1 MRIVIALIMTSLLIL
16 AVSGCN
22 NLGGGAN
29 KPVKLTAGNTWTYKV
44 SNELLDPR
52 IPSNFKHN
60 NGTKTRVMGAA
71 TNKGTPAT
79 DNEKLA
85 HGEPVTATYYF
96 NYASNGDLMMGDSDN
111 PSSLYLP
118 ANPAVGKTWTS
129 GGATFKITSTTGT
142 VTVPAGTF
150 NDCIQ
155 VDFEGAGIDKGT
167 WMFSPSAGSY
177 VYHKTANQFAIHIEE
192 LEAGY
197 IAK

>member
-1 MRIVIALIMTSLLIL
+1 MRIIIALIMASLLLL

-44 SNELLDPR
+44 TNQILVPLSPM
-52 IPSNFKHN
+52 KYN

-85 HGEPVTATYYF
+85 YGEPVTATYYF
-96 NYASNGDLMMGDSDN
+96 NYASNGDLMMGNPDN
-111 PSSLYLP
+111 PASIYLP

-129 GGATFKITSTTGT
+129 GGTTFNITSTTAT

-155 VDFEGAGIDKGT
+155 VDFDGITKGK

-177 VYHKTANQFAIHIEE
+177 VYHKSANDFAIHTEE

>member
-1 MRIVIALIMTSLLIL
+1 MRILIALIMTSLLIL
-16 AVSGCN
+16 TVSGCN

-44 SNELLDPR
+44 TNEIT
-52 IPSNFKHN
+52 IPMVPMKYN
-60 NGTKTRVMGAA
+60 NGTKTRTMGTA
-71 TNKGTPAT
+71 TNQGTPAT

-85 HGEPVTATYYF
+85 MGEPVSATYYF
-96 NYASNGDLMMGDSDN
+96 NYAANGDLMMNNGI
-111 PSSLYLP
+111 YLP

-129 GGATFKITSTTGT
+129 DGTTFKITSTNAT

-155 VDFEGAGIDKGT
+155 VDFDGITKGK
-167 WMFSPSAGSY
+167 WMFSPTAGNY
-177 VYHKTANQFAIHIEE
+177 VYHKSSNSSAIHTEE